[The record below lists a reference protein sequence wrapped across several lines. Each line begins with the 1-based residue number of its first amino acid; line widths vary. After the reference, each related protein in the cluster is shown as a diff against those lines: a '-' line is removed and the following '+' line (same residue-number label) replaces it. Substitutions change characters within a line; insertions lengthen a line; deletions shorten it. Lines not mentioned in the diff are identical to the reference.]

1 MGFLARA
8 IVEALSH
15 IAKDGVGTVTCKS
28 KSRHLSHEILQVLS
42 AKDLYSDS
50 VELLDTTVC
59 FFDCQEMRLCP
70 RKIA

>member
-50 VELLDTTVC
+50 VELLDTTV
-59 FFDCQEMRLCP
+59 FTILIFGTEILD
-70 RKIA
+70 